1 MRSMVEG
8 RARRRPIMQALV
20 VTHLSPDLSGVAL
33 ADIPAPTPAQG
44 EVTVQVRAASLNFPD
59 LLMTRG
65 EYQFKPQVPFTS
77 GLEFAGEVIEA
88 DPASGFAPGDRVMGG
103 NKTGAFA
110 EIACVPASKLWPMP
124 AGLDFATAA
133 AMGAAYSTAFTGL
146 VELGG
151 LQEGQWVLV
160 HGASGGVG
168 LAACDLARALG
179 ARVIATTGSPAKAER
194 IATLARPEAV
204 ITAEGR
210 FREHVA
216 ALTGGSLADIVFDPV
231 GGDVFD
237 ESTRCVA
244 FGGKLIVV
252 GFTSGRI
259 ADISTN
265 IPLIKGFSIVG
276 LRAGEYAR
284 RFPERGSA
292 ITRAIH
298 RLAETGA
305 ITPAIDR
312 TLPLPRWREGFDAM
326 AGRDQLGKVVFV
338 PGA

>member
-1 MRSMVEG
+1 
-8 RARRRPIMQALV
+8 MQALRV
-20 VTHLSPDLSGVAL
+20 ERLSDDLSGMML
-33 ADIPAPTPAQG
+33 ADLPPPTRAPG
-44 EVTVQVRAASLNFPD
+44 EVLVQVRAASLNFPD

-65 EYQFKPQVPFTS
+65 AYQFKPEGPFTS
-77 GLEFAGEVIEA
+77 GLEFAGEVLEA
-88 DPASGFAPGDRVMGG
+88 DPDSGFAPGDRVMGG

-110 EIACVPASKLWPMP
+110 EVACVAADKLSPMP
-124 AGLDFATAA
+124 KGMDFPQAA
-133 AMGAAYSTAFTGL
+133 AMGAAYATAYTGL

-151 LQEGQWVLV
+151 LQPGQWVLV

-179 ARVIATTGSPAKAER
+179 AKVIATTGSAEKQAR
-194 IATLARPEAV
+194 IAALASPQAV
-204 ITAEGR
+204 ILAEER
-210 FREHVA
+210 FREQVSEI
-216 ALTGGSLADIVFDPV
+216 TGGHLANIVFDPV

-244 FGGKLIVV
+244 FGGKLMVV

-284 RFPERGSA
+284 RFPERGRLIHIA
-292 ITRAIH
+292 INA
-298 RLAETGA
+298 LAEAGR

-312 TLPLPRWREGFDAM
+312 TLPLSRWREGFDAM
-326 AGRDQLGKVVFV
+326 ASRALVGKVVFV
-338 PGA
+338 PGS

>member
-1 MRSMVEG
+1 
-8 RARRRPIMQALV
+8 MQALV
-20 VTHLSPDLSGVAL
+20 VTRLTPDLSGVGL
-33 ADIPAPTPAQG
+33 VDIPAPVRTPG
-44 EVTVQVRAASLNFPD
+44 TVLVRVRAASLNYPD

-65 EYQFKPQVPFTS
+65 AYQFKPEPPFTS
-77 GLEFAGEVIEA
+77 GLELAGEVLEA
-88 DPASGFAPGDRVMGG
+88 DAASGFAPGDRVMGG

-110 EIACVPASKLWPMP
+110 EIATVPAAALAPIPQGM
-124 AGLDFATAA
+124 DFSAAA
-133 AMGAAYSTAFTGL
+133 AMGAAYATAYTGL

-151 LQEGQWVLV
+151 LREGQWVLV

-179 ARVIATTGSPAKAER
+179 ARVIASTGSPAKAER
-194 IATLARPEAV
+194 ITALARPDAV

-210 FREHVA
+210 FRQQVEAV
-216 ALTGGSLADIVFDPV
+216 TGGALVDIVFDPV

-244 FGGKLIVV
+244 FGGKLVVV

-259 ADISTN
+259 ADIATN

-284 RFPERGSA
+284 RFPERG
-292 ITRAIH
+292 RAIH
-298 RLAETGA
+298 AAIAALAEEGRIA
-305 ITPAIDR
+305 PAFDR
-312 TLPLPRWREGFDAM
+312 ILPLSHWREGFEAM
-326 AGRDQLGKVVFV
+326 ANRALVGKVIFQ
-338 PGA
+338 PG

>member
-1 MRSMVEG
+1 
-8 RARRRPIMQALV
+8 MQALRV
-20 VTHLSPDLSGVAL
+20 EHLASDLSGVSL
-33 ADIPAPTPAQG
+33 TDIPAPYRAPG
-44 EVTVQVRAASLNFPD
+44 EVLVQVRAASLNFPD

-65 EYQFKPQVPFTS
+65 AYQFKPEPPFTA
-77 GLEFAGEVIEA
+77 GLEFAGEVLEA
-88 DPASGFAPGDRVMGG
+88 DPESGFSPGDRVMGG

-110 EIACVPASKLWPMP
+110 EVASLPADKLSPMP
-124 AGLDFATAA
+124 RGIDFPQAA
-133 AMGAAYSTAFTGL
+133 AMGAAYSTAHTGL

-151 LQEGQWVLV
+151 LREAQWVLV

-179 ARVIATTGSPAKAER
+179 ARVIATTGSPAKKAR
-194 IATLARPEAV
+194 IAALAQPEAV
-204 ITAEGR
+204 IVADGR
-210 FREHVA
+210 FRDEVA
-216 ALTGGSLADIVFDPV
+216 ALTGGKLADIVFDPV

-259 ADISTN
+259 ADIATN

-284 RFPERGSA
+284 RFPERGRAIQNA
-292 ITRAIH
+292 ITQ
-298 RLAETGA
+298 LAEEGR

-312 TLPLPRWREGFDAM
+312 ILALSRWREGFDAM
-326 AGRDQLGKVVFV
+326 AQRELVGKVVFV

>member
-1 MRSMVEG
+1 
-8 RARRRPIMQALV
+8 MQALRV
-20 VTHLSPDLSGVAL
+20 ERLSGDLSGVVL
-33 ADIPAPTPAQG
+33 ADLPVPERAPG
-44 EVTVQVRAASLNFPD
+44 EVLVQVRAASLNFPD

-65 EYQFKPQVPFTS
+65 EYQFKPEVPFTS
-77 GLEFAGEVIEA
+77 GLEFAGEVLEA

-110 EIACVPASKLWPMP
+110 EFASVPAGKLSRMP
-124 AGLDFATAA
+124 QGMDFPAAA
-133 AMGAAYSTAFTGL
+133 AMGAAYSTAFTGI

-179 ARVIATTGSPAKAER
+179 ARVIATTGSPAKTER
-194 IATLARPEAV
+194 IAALARPDAV

-210 FREHVA
+210 FRERVA
-216 ALTGGSLADIVFDPV
+216 ELTEGALADIVFDPV

-244 FGGKLIVV
+244 FGGKLVVV

-259 ADISTN
+259 ADVSTN
-265 IPLIKGFSIVG
+265 IPLIKGFSIIG

-284 RFPERGSA
+284 RFPERGQAIQRA
-292 ITRAIH
+292 ITK
-298 RLAETGA
+298 LAEAGA

-312 TLPLPRWREGFDAM
+312 TLPLSRWREGFEAM
-326 AGRDQLGKVVFV
+326 AHRELVGKVVFV